1 MQLLRKLALALAFS
15 AFFMP
20 QPVSQAATA
29 ESAISILSVDGIGRT
44 TATPDRASI
53 NIGVTTSAADASN
66 AQREN
71 DSRIQNIV
79 DGLKELG
86 IAAGDIRTDHYS
98 FRPDYTFRESRGS
111 EITGYTVDN
120 SVIVKVKNV
129 DLVGRVIEVNDD
141 DSVILIL
148 LHEGFQV
155 SGKVNA
161 VNGATFLIIGDAS
174 LKQDGLCLV
183 TGIDPDTIPSVGDE
197 IVTSGEGGLFP
208 QGIPIGVIESVDTS
222 NELNITATLRPYA
235 DVENLNDIFIMVPYE
250 DESEASDSEEVTDET
265 FSEDT

>member
-15 AFFMP
+15 AFIMP

-129 DLVGRVIEVNDD
+129 DLVGRVIDTALQRGANQINSLAFGISDTKALRKQALNAAIQDAREKAD
-141 DSVILIL
+141 ILA
-148 LHEGFQV
+148 
-155 SGKVNA
+155 SGL
-161 VNGATFLIIGDAS
+161 GHRIIGIHHVTENTGSFTSRQFDSMMLAAAS
-174 LKQDGLCLV
+174 KNAAV
-183 TGIDPDTIPSVGDE
+183 P
-197 IVTSGEGGLFP
+197 
-208 QGIPIGVIESVDTS
+208 IESGTVSLDA
-222 NELNITATLRPYA
+222 NVHI
-235 DVENLNDIFIMVPYE
+235 DFIL
-250 DESEASDSEEVTDET
+250 DK
-265 FSEDT
+265 

>member
-15 AFFMP
+15 AFIMP

-120 SVIVKVKNV
+120 SVIVKVNNV
-129 DLVGRVIEVNDD
+129 DLVGRVIDTALQRGANQINSLEFGISDTKALRKQALNAAIQDAREKAD
-141 DSVILIL
+141 ILA
-148 LHEGFQV
+148 
-155 SGKVNA
+155 SGL
-161 VNGATFLIIGDAS
+161 GHRIIGIHHVTENTGSFTSRQFDSMMLAAAS
-174 LKQDGLCLV
+174 KNAAV
-183 TGIDPDTIPSVGDE
+183 P
-197 IVTSGEGGLFP
+197 
-208 QGIPIGVIESVDTS
+208 IESGTVSLDA
-222 NELNITATLRPYA
+222 NVHI
-235 DVENLNDIFIMVPYE
+235 DFIL
-250 DESEASDSEEVTDET
+250 DK
-265 FSEDT
+265 

>member
-15 AFFMP
+15 AFIMP
-20 QPVSQAATA
+20 QPVSHAATA

-44 TATPDRASI
+44 TATPDRASV

-129 DLVGRVIEVNDD
+129 DLVGRVIDTALQRGANQINSLEFGISDTKSLRKQALNAAIQDAREKAD
-141 DSVILIL
+141 ILA
-148 LHEGFQV
+148 
-155 SGKVNA
+155 SGL
-161 VNGATFLIIGDAS
+161 GHRIIGIHHVTENTGSFTSRQFDSMMLAAAS
-174 LKQDGLCLV
+174 KNAAV
-183 TGIDPDTIPSVGDE
+183 P
-197 IVTSGEGGLFP
+197 
-208 QGIPIGVIESVDTS
+208 IESGTVSLDA
-222 NELNITATLRPYA
+222 NVHI
-235 DVENLNDIFIMVPYE
+235 DFIL
-250 DESEASDSEEVTDET
+250 DK
-265 FSEDT
+265 

>member
-15 AFFMP
+15 AFIMP

-129 DLVGRVIEVNDD
+129 DLVGRVIDTALQRGANQINSLEFGISDTKALRKQALNAAIQDAREKAD
-141 DSVILIL
+141 ILA
-148 LHEGFQV
+148 
-155 SGKVNA
+155 SGL
-161 VNGATFLIIGDAS
+161 GHRIIGIHHVTENTGSFTSRQFDSMMLAAAS
-174 LKQDGLCLV
+174 KNAAV
-183 TGIDPDTIPSVGDE
+183 P
-197 IVTSGEGGLFP
+197 
-208 QGIPIGVIESVDTS
+208 IESGTVSLDA
-222 NELNITATLRPYA
+222 NVHI
-235 DVENLNDIFIMVPYE
+235 DFIL
-250 DESEASDSEEVTDET
+250 DK
-265 FSEDT
+265 